1 MATSSTDAAQNTAAT
16 PSTDPD
22 PAEAALVCGSCG
34 RVASGPARAAAL
46 LSWGRGTERGR
57 TTWTCEACSREHLRS
72 IESKL
77 DPAWW

>member
-1 MATSSTDAAQNTAAT
+1 
-16 PSTDPD
+16 
-22 PAEAALVCGSCG
+22 VCGSCG